1 MKKTK
6 YALVWMLLLSM
17 VMFSLTGCG
26 GSTETATESETE
38 APVNSA
44 EEPDFEALKAGEEL
58 VLSVGYA
65 SAEGTASDL
74 ILRENIAILDEATN
88 GKIIFDVYPAAQ
100 LGGDR
105 EMAESVQLGD
115 QDILLSAP
123 SPLISF
129 IPELAILDLPMAFA
143 GYSYEQIDKVTSG
156 EVGDFNEKISAA
168 YEKAGFKLLK
178 LYSSRQ
184 YRVMSSNKA
193 INTIED
199 FNGIRI
205 RTMEN
210 KYHMNFWNSLGASAT
225 PLNFA
230 ELYLAL
236 QQGVVDAQ
244 ENPIVVLVLNGL
256 YEQQKYVID
265 TNHVLF
271 FHNFIMNLETWN
283 SFTPAQQIMIQEMV
297 DNTAQQTAEIGE
309 EDNANFRQQ
318 ALEAGVEF
326 IEPSEEL
333 LTAMKEKAEET
344 AEMIA
349 TDVGQDLVNSLFNS
363 LDQAK

>member
-1 MKKTK
+1 MKRTK
-6 YALVWMLLLSM
+6 KLMVWMLLFSM

-26 GSTETATESETE
+26 GGTAAEKETPAETP
-38 APVNSA
+38 AASA

-74 ILRENIAILDEATN
+74 ILRENVEILDQASN
-88 GKIIFDVYPAAQ
+88 GKITFDIYPAAQ

-129 IPELAILDLPMAFA
+129 IPELALLDLPMAFA

-156 EVGDFNEKISAA
+156 EVGDFYDKISAA

-178 LYSSRQ
+178 LYSARQ
-184 YRVMSSNKA
+184 YRVMSTNKV
-193 INTIED
+193 INNMED

-244 ENPIVVLVLNGL
+244 ENPVAVLVLNGL

-271 FHNFIMNLETWN
+271 FHNYIMNLDTWN
-283 SFTPAQQIMIQEMV
+283 SLTPAQQAMIQEMI
-297 DNTAQQTAEIGE
+297 DDTALQTAEIGE
-309 EDNANFRQQ
+309 EDDANFRQK
-318 ALEAGVEF
+318 AADAGVEF
-326 IEPSEEL
+326 ITPDETL
-333 LTAMKEKAEET
+333 LSAMKEKAQDT

-349 TDVGQDLVNSLFNS
+349 TDVGQGLVDSLFNS